1 LFIGEGAKAV
11 ARIYLSVGSGLS
23 DAQEAFVQSLEARIA
38 AAGMST
44 HTVGRNEFSSDAPLI
59 AVRSLMESCDGVI
72 VLALERLRFP
82 EGTERPGSSREQKL
96 GPTSLPTS
104 WNQIEASLAY
114 EKGLPLLVIVD
125 EAVRQDGMLEA
136 QYDWYVETL
145 RTRPD
150 ELDSKQFTARLKH
163 FGDKIKARAQAPK
176 PANGTKSSNDLETTS
191 IGEWLRLLTPG
202 QLWAILTPVAAAIAT
217 SFGFGLWLGGLE

>member
-1 LFIGEGAKAV
+1 M
-11 ARIYLSVGSGLS
+11 ARIYLSVGTGLS
-23 DAQEAFVQSLEARIA
+23 EAQEAFVQSLEARIS

-59 AVRSLMESCDGVI
+59 AVKNLMESCDGVI

-104 WNQIEASLAY
+104 WNQIEATLAY
-114 EKGLPLLVIVD
+114 EKGKPLLVIVD
-125 EAVRQDGMLEA
+125 ENVRQDGMLEA

-150 ELDSKQFTARLKH
+150 ELDTKQFTARLKH
-163 FGDKIKARAQAPK
+163 FGEKIKGRAQAQK
-176 PANGTKSSNDLETTS
+176 VERDAKSSNDLEATS

-202 QLWAILTPVAAAIAT
+202 QLWAILTPVVAAIAT
-217 SFGFGLWLGGLE
+217 SFGFGLWLGGIE